1 MVEHEQLSA
10 GVRSRRREHEQLS
23 AGTAGRGRGVDGLGA
38 TRAWVGTLARSRGT
52 LARRTVSMGG
62 KILGRRLTELGD

>member
-52 LARRTVSMGG
+52 LAVVRDTFAKNCIYGG
-62 KILGRRLTELGD
+62 EDIR